1 MIIFAII
8 FIGGTYMNKR
18 DMQKFIKTGKVK
30 DYLDFKNKQKAEF
43 AKEIAPGEKN
53 GVKRRNC
60 SEGGEVP
67 RKS

>member
-1 MIIFAII
+1 
-8 FIGGTYMNKR
+8 MNKR

-60 SEGGEVP
+60 SEGSEVP